1 MESSRSGGF
10 TASKV
15 PKEHFSVY
23 LYSYIVVQLNQY
35 ETIKNYQNVIVND
48 LKDQIIGMYIK
59 QTVIIK
65 IQQRNLAFF
74 LNQVSLGSIDV
85 LMLKFLLTQIKILL
99 LKDIKLEGIT
109 QQKEL
114 LIITTL
120 SSMKK
125 TFMINQLILI

>member
-1 MESSRSGGF
+1 M
-10 TASKV
+10 
-15 PKEHFSVY
+15 
-23 LYSYIVVQLNQY
+23 
-35 ETIKNYQNVIVND
+35 
-48 LKDQIIGMYIK
+48 KDQVIRMYIK

-65 IQQRNLAFF
+65 IQQKNLDFF
-74 LNQVSLGSIDV
+74 LNQVLLGSIDV
-85 LMLKFLLTQIKILL
+85 LMLKFSLTQIKFLL

-109 QQKEL
+109 HQKEL